1 MSEDD
6 LVWKLGEE
14 TPAHDY
20 RVFSTAFVEGTHP
33 QTGARKRFSLIRCQD
48 WVNVVALTT
57 DDRIVML
64 RQFRPGDA
72 RVHLEIPGGLID
84 PGEDP
89 VAAAVRE
96 LAEETGYV
104 GGNAELIGRVAP
116 NPALQNNTL
125 FTVRIRGVALGQ
137 APTPDDGEVLA
148 VTTAS
153 RADCRRWL
161 VDGTISH
168 ALVMVAFG
176 HLAFRGEL

>member
-1 MSEDD
+1 MSDDD
-6 LVWKLGEE
+6 LAWQLGTE
-14 TPAHDY
+14 TRAHDY
-20 RVFSTAFVEGTHP
+20 RVFTTATVEGTHP
-33 QTGARKRFSLIRCQD
+33 HTGARKQFSLIRCQD
-48 WVNVVALTT
+48 WVNVIALTR

-64 RQFRPGDA
+64 RQFRVGDA
-72 RVHLEIPGGLID
+72 RVHLEVPGGLIE

-89 VAAAVRE
+89 AVAAARE

-104 GGNAELIGRVAP
+104 GGTAELIGQVAP

-125 FTVRIRGVALGQ
+125 YTVQITGVSLDQ
-137 APTPDDGEVLA
+137 APAPDDGEVLA
-148 VTTAS
+148 VTTAT

-168 ALVMVAFG
+168 ALVMVAFA